1 MGLIADR
8 AKEAG
13 KSNAVFLEDQRNILL
28 PGAFAAA
35 DNSRERFTK
44 KLYRKRA
51 YDPSNEMKVLASAII
66 WSAWCA
72 WVFKAK
78 SEDPDRPEESR
89 NQAEAVSKICK
100 TTIVNAIRVG

>member
-44 KLYRKRA
+44 KL
-51 YDPSNEMKVLASAII
+51 
-66 WSAWCA
+66 
-72 WVFKAK
+72 
-78 SEDPDRPEESR
+78 
-89 NQAEAVSKICK
+89 
-100 TTIVNAIRVG
+100 